1 MPFKSLVSLLFVFA
15 LVLPGTVSAGTT
27 LQQRIDAQSRR
38 AHKLEAKLHLKR
50 VELHAAA
57 LTESQLQAQLSETN
71 GAISNV
77 NQHLGS
83 LAEQQR
89 STERRLA
96 WNTTQLDAA
105 QRSLR
110 LQDGLLKKRLVDI
123 YENGDM
129 SYAAVLLSARSFT
142 EFVERWEDLRLLIAA
157 NERTVSERAKTE
169 AKVASAQA
177 DLERSQVAL
186 ASEEQAQ
193 RQARTQ
199 LGALADERR
208 NLVALA
214 DQQRNRKAT
223 EVAQLEDLSAAQEAQ
238 LEALIQERQRELQAQ
253 REAQRRA
260 AGIAGAIPPPNE
272 GAPRSFSWPVN
283 GTITSPFGWRSNP
296 FGGAPDFHTGLDI
309 AAPTGTTIVAAA
321 AGTVILAQWYGGY
334 GNFVLIDHGG
344 HVSTGYG
351 HMSAIYVSVGQHVQR
366 GQAIGAVGMTG
377 LATGPHVHFEIRIN
391 GKPVDPAPRLH

>member
-15 LVLPGTVSAGTT
+15 LLLPGTASATT

-38 AHKLEAKLHLKR
+38 AHQLEAKLHAKR
-50 VELHAAA
+50 VELHAAG
-57 LTESQLQAQLSETN
+57 LTERQLQAQLGETN

-77 NQHLGS
+77 HRHLGS
-83 LAEQQR
+83 LAAQQR

-96 WNTTQLDAA
+96 WNTTQLNAA

-110 LQDGLLKKRLVDI
+110 LQDRLLKKRLVDI

-193 RQARTQ
+193 QQARTQ

-238 LEALIQERQRELQAQ
+238 LEALIQERQRVLEAQ

-296 FGGAPDFHTGLDI
+296 FGGSPEFHQGLDI
-309 AAPTGTTIVAAA
+309 AAPTGTTVTAAA
-321 AGTVILAQWYGGY
+321 TGTVLLAQWYGGY
-334 GNFVLIDHGG
+334 GNYILLDNGG
-344 HVSTGYG
+344 GFSTGYG
-351 HMSAIYVSVGQHVQR
+351 HLSAIYVSVGQHVQR
-366 GQAIGAVGMTG
+366 GQAIGAVGSTG
-377 LATGPHVHFEIRIN
+377 QSTGPHLHFEVRFH